1 MELHNQDYKLIMAFR
16 RSMITAAGSE
26 LLNQNPRASTSF
38 AHNGLAVVFAWL
50 LLSAVL
56 GNPGMELHNKDYKLI
71 MAFRRSMIT
80 AAGSELLNQNPRAST
95 SFAHNGLA
103 VVFAWLLLSA
113 VLGNHTGAVE
123 IQNKETYIIYMGG
136 VTSNDGDIRN
146 DHMDLVNSLTD
157 RSENIVLHTYRHGFL
172 GFAARLTEEEAKSL
186 STRTGIVSVF
196 RDINFQLQTTRSW
209 DFLEQQRVGQKVE
222 FDDSTPTTAES
233 STDGSD
239 TIIGFLDSVWS
250 RIHMALFQEFEV
262 KTHQSQEFGQNQIV
276 SMIGIWVRSL
286 HAGKEYAWKDKI
298 SRPPIATGMKL
309 IGARYYEDPAFE
321 PHSVVS
327 PRDGT
332 GHGTHVAS
340 TAAGRSVSG
349 ASYYGLARGTAR
361 GGSPNARIAMYRVCS
376 PNEQIGCLGSVILK
390 AFDDAIV
397 DGVDILSISLAP
409 DLKDSQDFSTD
420 PIAIGAY
427 HAVQNGI
434 TVVCSAGNKGP
445 GHGTV
450 RNVAPWILTVGATT
464 IDREF
469 MTGLVLGGRSA
480 ENQKAIKGHGIN
492 FSNLDRNPI
501 YPLIDGV
508 SAKLGS
514 SNQTDEISARFC
526 IPGALDGAKLK
537 GSILVCIVSTV
548 INYNFE
554 ILKNQPGIIGM
565 IVIDNSILV
574 RHVPPIYGTYPI
586 VTIDEDDGAQVLSY
600 IKSNSNPM
608 ATILAT
614 VVVPNYEPAPVV
626 AHFSSRG
633 RTPGIAGILKPDIA
647 APGVMILA
655 AWPAFITAETVKGRE
670 PPPYAFL
677 SGTSM
682 ACPHAAGIVATIK
695 SHRHTWGPSI
705 IRSAIMTTGPLQPG
719 LVYETELSDY
729 NMFLCDIGYEPA
741 KIKLIAQDIADNFS
755 CPINKSRDY
764 VSNMNYPSISIS
776 HLKENEVRSVTR
788 VVTNVGDANS
798 TYDVVV
804 EAPACVDVQVVPGK
818 LQFSKDVHKLHFQAN
833 FKMRKASREDV
844 FGSISWMNEKR
855 KVRSPFVL
863 MGNPNATYSGYTKCG
878 NPISDILF
886 LCHMIGWLYFYSY

>member
-1 MELHNQDYKLIMAFR
+1 MELHNQDYKLIMALR
-16 RSMITAAGSE
+16 RSMITFTAAGSE

-38 AHNGLAVVFAWL
+38 AHNGLWPL
-50 LLSAVL
+50 L
-56 GNPGMELHNKDYKLI
+56 GM
-71 MAFRRSMIT
+71 FQR
-80 AAGSELLNQNPRAST
+80 
-95 SFAHNGLA
+95 LA

-113 VLGNHTGAVE
+113 VLGKHTGAVE
-123 IQNKETYIIYMGG
+123 IQNKETYIVYMGG

-146 DHMDLVNSLTD
+146 DHMDLVNSFRD

-172 GFAARLTEEEAKSL
+172 GFAAHLTEEEAKSL
-186 STRTGIVSVF
+186 STRPGIVSVF

-222 FDDSTPTTAES
+222 FDDSNPTTDES

-239 TIIGFLDSVWS
+239 TIIGFLDS
-250 RIHMALFQEFEV
+250 
-262 KTHQSQEFGQNQIV
+262 
-276 SMIGIWVRSL
+276 GIWPESDSFDDTDMGPIPSRW
-286 HAGKEYAWKDKI
+286 KEYAWKDKI
-298 SRPPIATGMKL
+298 SLPPIATGVKL

-321 PHSVVS
+321 PHSMVS

-376 PNEQIGCLGSVILK
+376 PDELIGCLGSVILK

-397 DGVDILSISLAP
+397 DGVDIVSISITIRSD
-409 DLKDSQDFSTD
+409 DLPAFSTD

-434 TVVCSAGNKGP
+434 TVVCSAGNNGP
-445 GHGTV
+445 DPGTV
-450 RNVAPWILTVGATT
+450 RNVAPWIFTVAATT
-464 IDREF
+464 IDRKF
-469 MTGLVLGGRSA
+469 MTGLVLGGRGA
-480 ENQKAIKGHGIN
+480 ENQKMIKGHGIN

-514 SNQTDEISARFC
+514 SNQTNEISARLC

-537 GSILVCIVSTV
+537 GSILVCIISTI

-554 ILKNQPGIIGM
+554 ILKNQSGIIGM
-565 IVIDNSILV
+565 IVIDNNILV
-574 RHVPPIYGTYPI
+574 RQVPPIYGTYPI

-600 IKSNSNPM
+600 IKSNSPM

-614 VVVPNYEPAPVV
+614 VAVPNYEPAPVV

-670 PPPYAFL
+670 PPLYAFL

-682 ACPHAAGIVATIK
+682 ACPHAAGIVATVK

-705 IRSAIMTTGPLQPG
+705 IRSAIMTTATNTNNLGSPITTLTGATATPHDIGAGEISTSGPLQPG

-741 KIKLIAQDIADNFS
+741 KIKLIARDIADNFT

-798 TYDVVV
+798 TYDVVI
-804 EAPACVDVQVVPGK
+804 EAPTCVDVQVVPGK
-818 LQFSKDVHKLHFQAN
+818 LQFSKDVHKLYFQAN
-833 FKMRKASREDV
+833 FKMKKASREDV

-878 NPISDILF
+878 NPISDILL
-886 LCHMIGWLYFYSY
+886 LCHMIWWLYFYSY

>member
-26 LLNQNPRASTSF
+26 LLNQNPGASTSF
-38 AHNGLAVVFAWL
+38 AHNGLRPL
-50 LLSAVL
+50 L
-56 GNPGMELHNKDYKLI
+56 GMSQ
-71 MAFRRSMIT
+71 R
-80 AAGSELLNQNPRAST
+80 
-95 SFAHNGLA
+95 LA

-123 IQNKETYIIYMGG
+123 IQNKETYIVYMGG
-136 VTSNDGDIRN
+136 ATSNGDMRN
-146 DHMDLVNSLTD
+146 DPFRD

-196 RDINFQLQTTRSW
+196 RDSNFQLQTTRSW

-222 FDDSTPTTAES
+222 FDDSNPTTDES

-239 TIIGFLDSVWS
+239 TIIGFLDS
-250 RIHMALFQEFEV
+250 EFEV

-298 SRPPIATGMKL
+298 SRPPIAIGKL

-376 PNEQIGCLGSVILK
+376 PNAQIGCPGSVILK

-409 DLKDSQDFSTD
+409 DLNDLPAFSTD

-427 HAVQNGI
+427 HAVQKGI
-434 TVVCSAGNKGP
+434 TVVCSAGNNGP
-445 GHGTV
+445 DPGTV
-450 RNVAPWILTVGATT
+450 RNVAPWILTIAATT
-464 IDREF
+464 IDRDFEA
-469 MTGLVLGGRSA
+469 GLVIGGGGAR
-480 ENQKAIKGHGIN
+480 NQKIIKGRGIN
-492 FSNLDRNPI
+492 FSNLDKNPI

-508 SAKLGS
+508 SAKLRS
-514 SNQTDEISARFC
+514 PNQTDETSARYC
-526 IPGALDGAKLK
+526 IPNTLDGTKLK
-537 GSILVCIVSTV
+537 GRILVCIAYAIVND
-548 INYNFE
+548 IFE
-554 ILKNQPGIIGM
+554 ILKNQSGIIGM
-565 IVIDNSILV
+565 IVIDNNILV
-574 RHVPPIYGTYPI
+574 RHAPPKYGTYPI
-586 VTIDEDDGAQVLSY
+586 IVINEDDGAQLLSY
-600 IKSNSNPM
+600 IKSNSHPM
-608 ATILAT
+608 ATILPT
-614 VVVPNYEPAPVV
+614 VVIPNYKPAPVV

-633 RTPGIAGILKPDIA
+633 PTPGIGGILKPDIA

-670 PPPYAFL
+670 PPSFALL

-682 ACPHAAGIVATIK
+682 ACPHVAGVVATVK
-695 SHRHTWGPSI
+695 SHHRTWGPST
-705 IRSAIMTTGPLQPG
+705 IRSAIMTTAINTNNLGFLITTLTRARATPHDIGAGEISTSSPLQPG

-729 NMFLCDIGYEPA
+729 NMFLCDIGYETA
-741 KIKLIAQDIADNFS
+741 KVRLIAQDISDNFS
-755 CPINKSRDY
+755 CPVNKSLDF

-776 HLKENEVRSVTR
+776 HLKENEVRTVTR
-788 VVTNVGDANS
+788 VVTNVGDTES

-804 EAPACVDVQVVPGK
+804 EAPAGIDIQVVPSK
-818 LQFSKDVHKLHFQAN
+818 LQFSKDVHKLEFQTI
-833 FKMRKASREDV
+833 FRIKKASREDA
-844 FGSISWMNEKR
+844 FGTIMWTNEKHR
-855 KVRSPFVL
+855 IRSPFVL
-863 MGNPNATYSGYTKCG
+863 TGNPNATHSGYTKRG
-878 NPISDILF
+878 NSISNILF
-886 LCHMIGWLYFYSY
+886 LCQMLLVALLL